1 MGDALTTS
9 ESGITLARGGGF
21 APWGGAVRLL
31 YAPAIQVPTLRDLFS
46 FFLLILVSAQR
57 ESYRQNKET
66 NFFSREVAREPAKA
80 RPWRDG
86 VGGGGACV
94 RARAGEGCL
103 RENLLQPL
111 HRGSRG
117 GSGRGPACLS
127 TKGSAPHA
135 GARCSARAVA
145 EHVWIRAPLHTPF
158 WCPSVRSSQPAL
170 PALARASLLAS
181 AQCPRR
187 AGCACVRFDCG

>member
-21 APWGGAVRLL
+21 APSGGAVRLL
-31 YAPAIQVPTLRDLFS
+31 THLPSRFPPSMLFS
-46 FFLLILVSAQR
+46 PFFADFGFCAR

-66 NFFSREVAREPAKA
+66 SFFSREVAREPAKA

-94 RARAGEGCL
+94 RARAGEGCV
-103 RENLLQPL
+103 RKNLMEPL

-145 EHVWIRAPLHTPF
+145 EHVRIRAPCHTPF

-170 PALARASLLAS
+170 PALARASSLAS

-187 AGCACVRFDCG
+187 AGCVCVRFDCG